1 MADVTRATT
10 KWNEMKQQLYSTR
23 QLIGAKC
30 LVVNAIYA
38 STTTVILPQ
47 NRWLSHLVF
56 VLNFSFEILLAI
68 FQNTKYLCVIHF
80 SSSRALLLGL
90 QCHPQNGQDFDFST
104 FFRAILLSTF
114 GEEFLFTK
122 SSETHIFIGQ
132 QNILQNLQKFRFWQ
146 RKFNF
151 FFQRTIGRMY
161 SEVHANF

>member
-68 FQNTKYLCVIHF
+68 FQNTGY
-80 SSSRALLLGL
+80 
-90 QCHPQNGQDFDFST
+90 
-104 FFRAILLSTF
+104 
-114 GEEFLFTK
+114 
-122 SSETHIFIGQ
+122 
-132 QNILQNLQKFRFWQ
+132 
-146 RKFNF
+146 
-151 FFQRTIGRMY
+151 
-161 SEVHANF
+161 